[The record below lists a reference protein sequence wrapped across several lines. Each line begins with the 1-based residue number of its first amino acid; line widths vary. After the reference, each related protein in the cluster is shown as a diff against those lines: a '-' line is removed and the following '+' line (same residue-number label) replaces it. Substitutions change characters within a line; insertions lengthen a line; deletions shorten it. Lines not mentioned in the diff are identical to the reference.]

1 MAVKDYSMIGKILY
15 ALLFV
20 VVLPILLI
28 VWAWMTEKSVPLP
41 ALQSLPIGLITA
53 FSGAFMMA
61 SGMAAIYLYGKGLP
75 MNAYPP
81 ARFVVEGIYRFLPH
95 PIYTG
100 FSILCV
106 GISIAAGS
114 SSGLWLV
121 SPTVILG
128 CIALVQGYEKQATRE
143 RFGQND
149 ARHFIRVPTKEALP
163 PTLEDRISVYII
175 AVIPWLL
182 FCRIILSISNTP
194 NAADFLSYEYHL
206 PINEWSASIYW
217 SRYLFILTVPLVA
230 KTTRDLR
237 ELLVFGSVSTGIAL
251 MLFIAFPYA
260 ASHTFTLQSLFNP
273 LVIWDKPGGNYPVI
287 YLSSHIVW
295 TLLAAKI
302 YAKTYG
308 SWKNPFTVWALLI
321 VASGVATKT
330 HTLLDVSVGL
340 ALFSF
345 AIKIREVWEYVR
357 LASER
362 VANSWTEWRFGPVRI
377 INHGFYVGAG
387 AFVAL
392 SIIGTLLGPGYTASI
407 LILAASGIIMSALS
421 AQWIEG
427 SPKLLRPFGWFGGM
441 LGSILGLFIAKLLGG
456 DTWLLFAAFC
466 VGVPWAQAAGR
477 LRCLIQGCCHGRQ
490 APAEI
495 GIRYVHPSSRV
506 CRFTDLAGIP
516 IHPTPL
522 YSILYNAVVAI
533 VIMRLW
539 LAHTSVT
546 LVIGIYFIL
555 TGLGRF
561 VEESY
566 RGEPQTPVY
575 GGLRLYQLVAITTVA
590 GGIFITMVSNTT
602 VTPEPQ
608 LNWQSIAASGC
619 FGIFVC
625 AAFGLDFPASN
636 KRFARLT

>member
-1 MAVKDYSMIGKILY
+1 MAVKDYSIIGKILY

-20 VVLPILLI
+20 VVLPVLLI
-28 VWAWMTEKSVPLP
+28 VWAWMTEKSVSLT
-41 ALQSLPIGLITA
+41 AIQSLPIGLIIA
-53 FSGAFMMA
+53 FSGAFMMI

-106 GISIAAGS
+106 GVSVAAGS

-121 SPTVILG
+121 SPIVILG
-128 CIALVQGYEKQATRE
+128 CAALVQGYEKQATRE
-143 RFGQND
+143 RFGQNY
-149 ARHFIRVPTKEALP
+149 AQHYIHVPTKEALP
-163 PTLEDRISVYII
+163 PTMEDRISVYII
-175 AVIPWLL
+175 AIIPWLL
-182 FCRIILSISNTP
+182 FCQTALLIGTAPDTVN
-194 NAADFLSYEYHL
+194 FLSSEFYLPAYEL
-206 PINEWSASIYW
+206 SASIYW
-217 SRYLFILTVPLVA
+217 SRYLFILTLPLVA
-230 KTTRDLR
+230 KTARDLR
-237 ELLVFGSVSTGIAL
+237 EFLIFGSVSTGIAL
-251 MLFIAFPYA
+251 LLFIAFPYV
-260 ASHTFTLQSLFNP
+260 ASQLFTLQSSSNLIV
-273 LVIWDKPGGNYPVI
+273 LSGQRHGVQVVI

-295 TLLAAKI
+295 TLLATKI
-302 YAKTYG
+302 YAKTYD
-308 SWKNPFTVWALLI
+308 SWKNLFSVWALLI
-321 VASGVATKT
+321 VASGIVTGT
-330 HTLLDVSVGL
+330 HTILDISVGL
-340 ALFSF
+340 TLFLF

-357 LASER
+357 LAFER
-362 VANSWTEWRFGPVRI
+362 IANSWTEWRFGSVRL

-392 SIIGTLLGPGYTASI
+392 SIVGTLLGPAYTASI

-427 SPKLLRPFGWFGGM
+427 SSRLLRPFGWFGGM
-441 LGSILGLFIAKLLGG
+441 LGSIIGLFIAKLLGG

-477 LRCLIQGCCHGRQ
+477 LRCLIQGCCHGRE

-495 GIRYVHPSSRV
+495 GIRYVHPLSRV
-506 CRFTDLAGIP
+506 CRFTNLAGIP

-522 YSILYNAVVAI
+522 YSILYNAAVAI

-539 LAHTSVT
+539 LAQTSIS

-566 RGEPQTPVY
+566 RGEPQTPVF
-575 GGLRLYQLVAITTVA
+575 GGLRLYQLIAIFTVV
-590 GGIFITMVSNTT
+590 GGVFITMVGNTT

-608 LNWQSIAASGC
+608 LNWQSIVASGC

-625 AAFGLDFPASN
+625 IAFGLDFPNSN